1 MIQRIQ
7 TIYLILA
14 GVAFCVGAF
23 MEMSIVWTVIFFVLA
38 GLSLGNVFL
47 YKQRPTQ
54 AFLCVLPMIVSI
66 VYYIMLAVN
75 QSLMEWYMALPLVA
89 VFFLFLSR
97 KAIVKDEKLVRSLDR
112 IR

>member
-1 MIQRIQ
+1 CI
-7 TIYLILA
+7 
-14 GVAFCVGAF
+14 
-23 MEMSIVWTVIFFVLA
+23 
-38 GLSLGNVFL
+38 
-47 YKQRPTQ
+47 
-54 AFLCVLPMIVSI
+54 LPMVVSI

-75 QSLMEWYMALPLVA
+75 QPLMEWYMALPLVA